1 MTWINMLSPLQWALL
16 LAIPPAILSLYFL
29 KLKRQQAVVPST
41 MLWKRAIEDLH
52 VNSIWQKLRKNL
64 LLYLQLLFVGLL
76 ILACLRP
83 GWSGMNRVGERRIY
97 IIDHS
102 ASMQATDNNPSRLDV
117 AKDKAL
123 KLIKDA
129 ASNDSAMVIATSD
142 RASVEQGFTNNRSLL
157 ENAVKRIEP
166 TSQLTDVSEAF
177 RVAAGLANPGR
188 VSFEDNVDIQTAEA
202 VPATVYFL
210 SDGAVGELNE
220 AEFGQLKIEYVP
232 IGDAETQ
239 NAGILSFAIQRPES
253 DSALAKTGAISAFA
267 RLIQHGA
274 DPVECTASL
283 YLDDTFIDAKKVKL
297 QPGEETGI
305 QFDLEGIESGGLK
318 LQLDHSDAL
327 PLDNVAYAAIRPD
340 RQVSILVITPGNNA
354 LETALGTQRV
364 MQLANVQI
372 EPLSHLATQEYQSN
386 SSQAKYD
393 LIIYDSCSPDKMPS
407 ASTLFI
413 GGLPPADIQ
422 PKEPEKLAGEPTSG
436 DPIASQPQSGAT
448 ATTSL
453 PNADSTKSEQGQWA
467 FGNPTGPVI
476 VLDVN
481 RSHPISQYLEMSAV
495 GIVESRSVKP
505 PASGSVLMIADI
517 GPIFAVAPR
526 GPFQDAVLGF
536 DIVRPSQDGLE
547 INSDWGIKRSFPV
560 FVFAAVEQLAG
571 GVTEASAPTV
581 QPGMPIQL
589 MLSNRFKSY
598 QIIDP
603 SGKSQTIDRGPDGRF
618 LYTRTDQLGV
628 YEVRAEGLE
637 EPVERFCVNL
647 FSNRESNL
655 KVGLELKTGSESI
668 AATSNTIRARQE
680 TWRWLLLLALGLLM
694 LEWIVF
700 NRRIFI

>member
-1 MTWINMLSPLQWALL
+1 MTWINMLSPLQWGLL

-29 KLKRQQAVVPST
+29 KLKRQESLVPST
-41 MLWKRAIEDLH
+41 MLWRRAIEDLH

-76 ILACLRP
+76 ILACIRP
-83 GWSGMNRVGERRIY
+83 GWSGMNRIGERRIY

-102 ASMQATDNNPSRLDV
+102 ASMQATDVQPSRLEL
-117 AKDKAL
+117 ARDKAL

-157 ENAVKRIEP
+157 EKAVQRIEP
-166 TSQLTDVSEAF
+166 TAQLTEVSEAF

-188 VSFEDNVDIQTAEA
+188 MSFEDNVDIQVADA
-202 VPATVYFL
+202 IPATVYFL

-220 AEFGQLKIEYVP
+220 SEFGQLKVEYIP
-232 IGDAETQ
+232 IGSVDAQ

-253 DSALAKTGAISAFA
+253 DSPTAKSGAISAFA
-267 RLIQHGA
+267 RMIYHGV
-274 DPVECTASL
+274 DRLECTASL
-283 YLDDTFIDAKKVKL
+283 YWNEVLVDAQKVKL
-297 QPGEETGI
+297 NPGEETGI
-305 QFDLEGIESGGLK
+305 QFDLEGVDSGSLK
-318 LQLDHSDAL
+318 LQIDHDDAL
-327 PLDNVAYAAIRPD
+327 PLDNVAYAAIRPH
-340 RQVSILVITPGNNA
+340 RQVDILLITSGNNA
-354 LETALGTQRV
+354 LETALRTERIG
-364 MQLANVQI
+364 QLASVRV
-372 EPLSHLATQEYQSN
+372 EPISFLESQEYQVSA
-386 SSQAKYD
+386 SEAKYD
-393 LIIYDSCSPDKMPS
+393 LIIYDACSPTKMPS
-407 ASTLFI
+407 ASTLFV
-413 GGLPPADIQ
+413 GGLPPTDIQ
-422 PKEPEKLAGEPTSG
+422 PLPPPNTANDTAINNIGSSDPQNATSG
-436 DPIASQPQSGAT
+436 NPTPGSSSQS
-448 ATTSL
+448 SS
-453 PNADSTKSEQGQWA
+453 NDQWT
-467 FGNPTGPVI
+467 FGEPTGPVI

-481 RSHPISQYLEMSAV
+481 RSHPISQYLEMSSV
-495 GIVESRSVKP
+495 GIVEARTVKP

-517 GPIFAVAPR
+517 GPVFSIAPR

-536 DIVRPSQDGLE
+536 DIVRPTQEGYE

-560 FVFAAVEQLAG
+560 FVFSAVEQLAG

-589 MLSNRFKSY
+589 MLSNRFKTY
-598 QIIDP
+598 QIVDP
-603 SGKSQTIDRGPDGRF
+603 KGRSQSIDRGPDGRF
-618 LYTRTDQLGV
+618 LFTQTDQLGV

-655 KVGLELKTGSESI
+655 RVGLELQTGAESI
-668 AATSNTIRARQE
+668 AAASNTIRARQE
-680 TWRWLLLLALGLLM
+680 LWRWLLLLALGLLM

>member
-29 KLKRQQAVVPST
+29 KLKRQESVVPST

-76 ILACLRP
+76 IFACVRP

-102 ASMQATDNNPSRLDV
+102 ASMQATDSKPSRLDV
-117 AKDKAL
+117 ARDKAL

-157 ENAVKRIEP
+157 EKAVRRIEP
-166 TSQLTDVSEAF
+166 TAQLTDVSEAF

-188 VSFEDNVDIQTAEA
+188 TSFEDNVDIQVADA

-220 AEFGQLKIEYVP
+220 AEFGQLKVEYVP
-232 IGDAETQ
+232 IGDTDTQ
-239 NAGILSFAIQRPES
+239 NAGILSFAIQRPEAES
-253 DSALAKTGAISAFA
+253 KPTDATSISAFA
-267 RLIQHGA
+267 RMIQFGS
-274 DPVECTASL
+274 DVVECTASL
-283 YLDDTFIDAKKVKL
+283 YWNDQLVDAQKVKL
-297 QPGEETGI
+297 EPDQETGI
-305 QFDLEGIESGGLK
+305 QFDLEGVDSGSLR
-318 LQLDHSDAL
+318 LELDHNDAF

-340 RQVSILVITPGNNA
+340 RQVNILLITGGNNA
-354 LETALGTQRV
+354 LETALRTQRIT
-364 MQLANVQI
+364 QIASVQV
-372 EPLSHLATQEYQSN
+372 EPRTYLTSQEYQTN
-386 SSQAKYD
+386 ANQAKYD
-393 LIIYDSCSPDKMPS
+393 LIIYDSCSPEKMPS
-407 ASTLFI
+407 ASTLFL

-422 PKEPEKLAGEPTSG
+422 PPAIEPAKSDNTNTP
-436 DPIASQPQSGAT
+436 AT
-448 ATTSL
+448 A
-453 PNADSTKSEQGQWA
+453 NEDDKWV
-467 FGNPTGPVI
+467 FGEPTGPVI
-476 VLDVN
+476 ILDVN
-481 RSHPISQYLEMSAV
+481 RSHPISQYLEMASV
-495 GIVESRSVKP
+495 GIVEARTVKP
-505 PASGSVLMIADI
+505 PASGAVMMISDI
-517 GPIFAVAPR
+517 GPVFSLCPR

-536 DIVRPSQDGLE
+536 DIVRPTADGYE
-547 INSDWGIKRSFPV
+547 MNSDWGIKRSFPV
-560 FVFAAVEQLAG
+560 FVLSAVEQLAG

-581 QPGMPIQL
+581 QPGLPMQL
-589 MLSNRFKSY
+589 MLSNRFQSY
-598 QIIDP
+598 KIVDP
-603 SGKSQTIDRGPDGRF
+603 KGRTQTIERGPDGRF
-618 LYTRTDQLGV
+618 LYTQTDQPGV
-628 YEVRAEGLE
+628 YEVRAEGLD

-655 KVGLELKTGSESI
+655 KVGLELKTGSEAI
-668 AATSNTIRARQE
+668 AATSNSIRARQE
-680 TWRWLLLLALGLLM
+680 LWRWLLLLALGLLM

>member
-1 MTWINMLSPLQWALL
+1 MTWINMLSPLQWAML

-41 MLWKRAIEDLH
+41 MLWKRALEDLH

-83 GWSGMNRVGERRIY
+83 GWSGMNRTGERRIY

-102 ASMQATDNNPSRLDV
+102 ASMQATDSKPSRLEV
-117 AKDKAL
+117 AKDKAQ

-157 ENAVKRIEP
+157 EKALDRIEP
-166 TSQLTDVSEAF
+166 TSQLTDVSEAL

-188 VSFEDNVDIQTAEA
+188 VSFEDNVDIQVAEA

-220 AEFGQLKIEYVP
+220 TEFGQLKIEYVP
-232 IGDAETQ
+232 IGDVDTQ
-239 NAGILSFAIQRPES
+239 NAGILSFAIQRPET
-253 DSALAKTGAISAFA
+253 DSGSTKAGAVSAFA
-267 RLIQHGA
+267 RMIQHGS

-283 YLDDTFIDAKKVKL
+283 YLDETLLDAQKVKL
-297 QPGEETGI
+297 LPNEETGI
-305 QFDLEGIESGGLK
+305 QFDLEGVENGSLK
-318 LQLDHSDAL
+318 LRLDHSDAL

-340 RQVSILVITPGNNA
+340 RQVSILVISSGNNA
-354 LETALGTQRV
+354 LETALGTQRIL
-364 MQLANVQI
+364 QIANVQFQ
-372 EPLSHLATQEYQSN
+372 PPSYLSTQEYQN
-386 SSQAKYD
+386 STTQAKYD
-393 LIIYDSCSPDKMPS
+393 LIIYDSCSPDKMPL

-422 PKEPEKLAGEPTSG
+422 PAEPQMP
-436 DPIASQPQSGAT
+436 GAQTPGGGT
-448 ATTSL
+448 AENPSN
-453 PNADSTKSEQGQWA
+453 PPSPRSDQDRWS

-536 DIVRPSQDGLE
+536 DMVRPSPEGFE

-560 FVFAAVEQLAG
+560 FVFSAVEQLAG
-571 GVTEASAPTV
+571 GMTQASAPTV

-589 MLSNRFKSY
+589 MLSNRFKNY

-603 SGKSQTIDRGPDGRF
+603 LGKTQTIDRGADGRF
-618 LYTRTDQLGV
+618 LYTRTDQIGV
-628 YEVRAEGLE
+628 YEVRAEGLD

-647 FSNRESNL
+647 FSSRESNL
-655 KVGLELKTGSESI
+655 KVGMELQTGSESI
-668 AATSNTIRARQE
+668 AATTNTIRARQE